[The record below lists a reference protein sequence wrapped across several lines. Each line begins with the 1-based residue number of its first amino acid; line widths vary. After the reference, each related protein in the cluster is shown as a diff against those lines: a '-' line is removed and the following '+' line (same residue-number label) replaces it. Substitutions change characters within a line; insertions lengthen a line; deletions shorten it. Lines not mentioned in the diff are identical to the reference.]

1 LIGCITQRFCACV
14 AVFAVDAGKNVFIG
28 AKWFLELQTNRR
40 TTSAKVSGNGDVM
53 VFDTAQAGDESS
65 ETPVIIAF

>member
-1 LIGCITQRFCACV
+1 MIRSITRRFCACV

-28 AKWFLELQTNRR
+28 KKWFLELRTNRR
-40 TTSAKVSGNGDVM
+40 TASAKLSGNGDVM
-53 VFDTAQAGDESS
+53 VFDASQAGDEFS